1 MVAHKINPKG
11 IYSAIISPLSSDG
24 GLDEKVLKQLVH
36 FELAHGVEGFYCC
49 GSSGEGLLLSDDERK
64 RLVEIV
70 VGESGGSVPV
80 LAHVGSLS
88 TRSAITLAR
97 HAEKTGVSAVSAI
110 PPIYYKY
117 TQAEINQYY
126 QDIIDSVSLGVI
138 VYNIPQFTGISFTTE
153 NPLLKNEKIIGIK
166 HTSMN
171 LYDLERIGR
180 EHSDKILINGH
191 DEIYVSA
198 MAAGATAIVGTT
210 VNIFPKLFVKIRQAF
225 VSGKMDE
232 ARALQHRLNDAI
244 EVFVN
249 TNIFSAAKYAMEI
262 QGVPVG
268 LCRKPF
274 IELTPAQKKL
284 VKEAV
289 EKLSDI
295 L

>member
-1 MVAHKINPKG
+1 MVAPEINPKG
-11 IYSAIISPLSSDG
+11 IYSAIISPLSSSG
-24 GLDEKVLKQLVH
+24 GLNEKVLKQLVQ

-70 VGESGGSVPV
+70 VFECGGTVPV

-88 TRSAITLAR
+88 TRSAIELAR
-97 HAEKTGVSAVSAI
+97 HAEKTGVCAVSAI

-117 TQAEINQYY
+117 TQSEINQYY
-126 QDIIDSVSLGVI
+126 QDIIDAVSLGVI
-138 VYNIPQFTGISFTTE
+138 VYNIPQFTGISFTTD
-153 NPLLKNEKIIGIK
+153 NPLLQNKRIIGIK

-210 VNIFPKLFVKIRQAF
+210 VNVFPKLFAKIRTAF
-225 VSGKMDE
+225 TAGKIDE
-232 ARALQHRLNDAI
+232 ARALQHRLNDAV

-249 TNIFSAAKYAMEI
+249 TNVFSAAKYAMEI
-262 QGVPVG
+262 QGVPAG
-268 LCRKPF
+268 PCRKPF
-274 IELTPAQKKL
+274 IELTAAQKKL
-284 VKEAV
+284 VAEAV
-289 EKLSDI
+289 GKLSDI